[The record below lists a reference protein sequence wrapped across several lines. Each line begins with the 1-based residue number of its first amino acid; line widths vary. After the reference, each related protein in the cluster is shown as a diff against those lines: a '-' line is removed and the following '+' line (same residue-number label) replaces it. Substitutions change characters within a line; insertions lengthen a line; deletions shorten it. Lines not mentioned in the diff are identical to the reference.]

1 MLAREEGKGLVS
13 MVQALDER
21 KRDWP
26 SSITAL
32 LKGAGINKNLKK
44 RGGKGIVRGQRKV
57 KSGVPPNHSC
67 RKSQG
72 SN

>member
-1 MLAREEGKGLVS
+1 MWVKWPLIYSSDFTITCWPGKEGKGLVS

-21 KRDWP
+21 TRDWP

-44 RGGKGIVRGQRKV
+44 KGR
-57 KSGVPPNHSC
+57 
-67 RKSQG
+67 
-72 SN
+72 